1 MSDSAPPNLPAPDP
15 LVVLPARTSLRRAG
29 RRLVLDRDGV
39 SFRTPL
45 HTTHVAYSALRFVR
59 RGTGTGTG
67 IGSVSGAA
75 VRSVHFATTGQ
86 RAPEWPVSDDDW
98 LAIKAL
104 LERLAPLVPI
114 DPPPPKARR
123 IAADAALRT
132 GDDPAESLR
141 SVRRA
146 MVGRWWVQVRPW
158 APGFRA
164 EAHTI
169 SGPASVWA
177 GELRPSLA
185 EATADAIAMID
196 ELRLTG

>member
-1 MSDSAPPNLPAPDP
+1 M
-15 LVVLPARTSLRRAG
+15 R
-29 RRLVLDRDGV
+29 
-39 SFRTPL
+39 
-45 HTTHVAYSALRFVR
+45 TTHVAYSALRFVR
-59 RGTGTGTG
+59 RG
-67 IGSVSGAA
+67 SGAGSA
-75 VRSVHFATTGQ
+75 AGRSVHFATTGA
-86 RAPEWPVSDDDW
+86 RTPVWPVSDDDW
-98 LAIKAL
+98 VSVKAL

-177 GELRPSLA
+177 GELRHSLA
-185 EATADAIAMID
+185 EATDDAIAMID
-196 ELRLTG
+196 ELRHAG